1 MTTTPSPTLHPAP
14 WYTRIAAR
22 WPTGLALAMSTLLAG
37 GAGTDDGTLLFAGI
51 LPLLPLL
58 YLVVATLER
67 RRATWPL
74 LAAGF
79 AVVFVLRGLDLISPG
94 VVFWAVALVVLV
106 WNTAGGRVWR
116 DARLR
121 AQAVGMLV
129 FGGLGL
135 AGLVLDPDVGRYLV
149 AAGWFL
155 HGVWDVVH
163 LRRNLVVARSFA
175 EWCAVVD
182 VVVAVALVLQL

>member
-1 MTTTPSPTLHPAP
+1 MTTTP
-14 WYTRIAAR
+14 WYRRIAAR
-22 WPTGLALAMSTLLAG
+22 WPTALALGMSTLMAG
-37 GAGTDDGTLLFAGI
+37 GAGTDDGTWMFAGI

-79 AVVFVLRGLDLISPG
+79 AVIFLLRALDLISSG

-106 WNTAGGRVWR
+106 WNAIGGRLWR
-116 DARLR
+116 DGTLQL
-121 AQAVGMLV
+121 QAVGMLV
-129 FGGLGL
+129 FGGIGL
-135 AGLVLDPDVGRYLV
+135 AGLVVDPELGRYLV
-149 AAGWFL
+149 AAGWLF

-163 LRRNLVVARSFA
+163 LKLNRVVARSFA

-182 VVVAVALVLQL
+182 VAVAAGLVFQL

>member
-1 MTTTPSPTLHPAP
+1 MTTTP
-14 WYTRIAAR
+14 WYRRIAAR
-22 WPTGLALAMSTLLAG
+22 WPTALALGMSTLMAG
-37 GAGTDDGTLLFAGI
+37 GAGTDDGIRMFAGI
-51 LPLLPLL
+51 LPLLPLI

-74 LAAGF
+74 LAGGF
-79 AVVFVLRGLDLISPG
+79 AVIFLLRALDLISPG

-106 WNTAGGRVWR
+106 WNAIGGRLRR
-116 DARLR
+116 DGTVRL
-121 AQAVGMLV
+121 QAVGMLV

-135 AGLVLDPDVGRYLV
+135 AGLVVDPEVGRYLV

-163 LRRNLVVARSFA
+163 LKLNLVVARSFA

-182 VVVAVALVLQL
+182 VLVAAGLVFQL